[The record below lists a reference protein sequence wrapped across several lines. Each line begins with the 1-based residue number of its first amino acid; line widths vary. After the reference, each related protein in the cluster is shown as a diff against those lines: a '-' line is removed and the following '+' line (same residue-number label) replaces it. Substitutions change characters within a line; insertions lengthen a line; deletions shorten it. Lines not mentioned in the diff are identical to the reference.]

1 MAKQSEYKSAITL
14 RPTYN
19 RTAHSQSTIAFGST
33 MSSMTNGMTR
43 NYKLTE
49 YGGSTTTS
57 GVSPF
62 GNHAASAIRET
73 RVRERKEMS
82 ELNDRLASYI
92 EKVRFLEAQNRKME
106 KDLDLLRG
114 RWGRDS
120 TSVKVM
126 FESELKTAQ
135 ELIHDSDKQR
145 DSLEDQIRK
154 LTDELTAYRKKELDA
169 ILAKLGAVE
178 AEVELLKRRIQ
189 LIEEEVSHAKRENHR
204 MIGELQRARNAVEQE
219 TLNRIDYQ
227 NQVQTLLEE
236 CDFVKRV
243 HDSEI
248 HDLLAMASRDT
259 TIENR
264 EYFKNELSSAIRDIR
279 SEYDQ
284 MNNVHRT
291 DIESWYK
298 LKVQEIHTQ
307 ATRSSMEQNY
317 AKEEVK
323 RVRTTLG
330 DLRGKMADL
339 EGRNLLLEKQIEDL
353 NYQMEED
360 MRSYEQSLNDRD
372 VTINKLRDESKVLMV
387 ELQML
392 IDTKQTLDAEI
403 AIYRKMLEGE
413 ENRAGLRQLVEQ
425 VVKTTSISQTK
436 ELGKFFSIPFRNLYE
451 VVNYDDVPNS
461 HYLVGDRIRP
471 RPETMRTL
479 KGETTSH
486 TSYSRSAKGNVVIQE
501 VAPDGRYIVIENI
514 SRRDE
519 TIGDW
524 KLRRKISG
532 KREIVYH
539 FPRDFILRA
548 QKTVKIFARGQGVH
562 SPPDSLVYDG
572 EDSFG
577 IGSDVQT
584 TLYNKEGEER
594 ASHSQ
599 RASHT

>member
-1 MAKQSEYKSAITL
+1 MAEYHSSITM
-14 RPTYN
+14 RPTFN
-19 RTAHSQSTIAFGST
+19 RTMHSQSTTTYGTGGTSRTMKVTEVAGSA
-33 MSSMTNGMTR
+33 
-43 NYKLTE
+43 L
-49 YGGSTTTS
+49 TS

-62 GNHAASAIRET
+62 GGNAASSIRES
-73 RVRERKEMS
+73 RAREKKEMS

-114 RWGRDS
+114 KWGQDS

-126 FESELKTAQ
+126 FETELRSASELIQ
-135 ELIHDSDKQR
+135 DSEKDRAK
-145 DSLEDQIRK
+145 LEDEIRK
-154 LTDELTAYRKKELDA
+154 LTSEHNNYRNKMHEAERAHDVTKKELDDV
-169 ILAKLGAVE
+169 LARLGALE
-178 AEVELLKRRIQ
+178 SEIDLLKRRIS
-189 LIEEEVSHAKRENHR
+189 LFEENVGHLKRENHR
-204 MIGELQRARNAVEQE
+204 LIGELQQARNAVEHE

-248 HDLLAMASRDT
+248 HDLLIMASRDT

-279 SEYDQ
+279 NEYDQ
-284 MNNVHRT
+284 INNVHRT

-307 ATRSSMEQNY
+307 ASRTNLEQNY
-317 AKEEVK
+317 AREEVK
-323 RVRTTLG
+323 RLRTTLG
-330 DLRGKMADL
+330 DMRGKMADM
-339 EGRNLLLEKQIEDL
+339 EGRNLLLEKQIDDL
-353 NYQMEED
+353 KYQMEED
-360 MRSYEQSLNDRD
+360 MRSYEQALIDKDTN
-372 VTINKLRDESKVLMV
+372 INKMRDESKILMV

-436 ELGKFFSIPFRNLYE
+436 ELES
-451 VVNYDDVPNS
+451 
-461 HYLVGDRIRP
+461 
-471 RPETMRTL
+471 MRVL
-479 KGETTSH
+479 KGETTTHS
-486 TSYSRSAKGNVVIQE
+486 SYSRSAKGNVVIQE
-501 VAPDGRYIVIENI
+501 VSPDGKYIAVENI
-514 SRRDE
+514 SRKDE
-519 TIGDW
+519 NIGDW
-524 KLRRKISG
+524 KLRRKVAG
-532 KREIVYH
+532 KREIVFT
-539 FPRDFILRA
+539 FPRDFILKP
-548 QKTVKIFARGQGVH
+548 QKIVKIFARGQGVY

-572 EDSFG
+572 EDNFG
-577 IGSDVQT
+577 TGTDVQT
-584 TLYNKEGEER
+584 ILYNREGEER